1 MGQDQPATG
10 AERAREGGQRF
21 WPGGREG
28 GEAGHGMCVLVDE
41 TKRSTE
47 KERREILIVLYLFS
61 LVYFTSIS
69 HTFLGLH
76 LL

>member
-1 MGQDQPATG
+1 MSPDQPATG

-41 TKRSTE
+41 RKRSTE
-47 KERREILIVLYLFS
+47 KERSEVLICLCISS
-61 LVYFTSIS
+61 LWYIS
-69 HTFLGLH
+69 HQFHTHF
-76 LL
+76 